1 MKKLFF
7 VLTLAVFSVMSSWA
21 QKYAFIDTE
30 YILDN
35 IPSYHAAQ
43 EELDQTS
50 LKYQKELEG
59 MRENL
64 EKMYKDFQA
73 EKVLLSEDMRR
84 KREDVIITS
93 EKEYKQLQQKYFGPN
108 GDLFRKRQSL
118 IKPIQDDIFNAISE
132 IGENGGYAVI
142 FDKASGTT
150 LIFTNPR
157 YDLSDQ
163 VLERLGYKN

>member
-1 MKKLFF
+1 MKKF
-7 VLTLAVFSVMSSWA
+7 VLAMSFIVLTVMTSWA
-21 QKYAFIDTE
+21 QKYAYIDTQ

-43 EELDQTS
+43 DQLDQTS
-50 LKYQKELEG
+50 QKYQKELEG
-59 MRENL
+59 MRGEL
-64 EKMYKDFQA
+64 EKMYQDFQA

-84 KREDVIITS
+84 KREDVIIST

-108 GDLFRKRQSL
+108 GDLFKKRQSL
-118 IKPIQDDIFNAISE
+118 IKPIQDDVFNAVTE
-132 IGENGGYAVI
+132 MGENGGYAVI

-150 LIFTNPR
+150 MIFTNPR

-163 VLERLGYKN
+163 VLEKLGYKN